1 MAFLENF
8 FNLKGLLLIVLV
20 FVPFE
25 QLLPLHAEQK
35 IFRRGWLSD
44 VVYVFLNGIL
54 IRFGLLLV
62 VVLSIAAFD
71 WPILQGFRQAVAS
84 QPHWL
89 QAIELIALA
98 DLCFYGMH
106 RLFHAVPL
114 LWRFHAVHHSI
125 EEMDWLAAHRIHA
138 LDQILTKGAS
148 LIPAFTFGFS
158 EWAIVAFAVIYQ
170 WHTLLIHANV
180 RLNFGPLRWL
190 ISSPEFHHWHHSNQP
205 EAYKKNFAAQLSLWD
220 LVFSTAH
227 MPKGETPS
235 AYGVNEP
242 VPAGFISQFFY
253 PFRRNGAAASPQS
266 EGERINA
273 SGQTDL
279 APGSR

>member
-1 MAFLENF
+1 MDFLEHLL
-8 FNLKGLLLIVLV
+8 NLKGLLLVVLV

-35 IFRRGWLSD
+35 IFRRGWLND

-54 IRFGLLLV
+54 IRFGLFLV
-62 VVLSIAAFD
+62 VLLSILAFD

-98 DLCFYGMH
+98 DLGFYGVH

-114 LWRFHAVHHSI
+114 LWRFHAIHHSI
-125 EEMDWLAAHRIHA
+125 EEMDWLAAHRVHA
-138 LDQILTKGAS
+138 LDQILTKGVS
-148 LIPAFTFGFS
+148 LIPAFTLGFS
-158 EWAIVAFAVIYQ
+158 EWAIGVYFVFYQ

-180 RLNFGPLRWL
+180 RLSFGPLRWL
-190 ISSPEFHHWHHSNQP
+190 IASPEFHHWHHSNQP
-205 EAYKKNFAAQLSLWD
+205 EAYQKNFAAQLSLWD
-220 LVFSTAH
+220 LVFGTAH

-242 VPAGFISQFFY
+242 VPADYVSQFFY
-253 PFRRNGAAASPQS
+253 PFRRNGTAVPQQN
-266 EGERINA
+266 EGDGM
-273 SGQTDL
+273 SGPRQSDL

>member
-1 MAFLENF
+1 MIFLEHLL
-8 FNLKGLLLIVLV
+8 NLKGLLLIVLV

-35 IFRRGWLSD
+35 IFRRGWLHD
-44 VVYVFLNGIL
+44 AVYIFVNGIL
-54 IRFGLLLV
+54 IRFGLFLV
-62 VVLSIAAFD
+62 VALSIVALD
-71 WPILQGFRQAVAS
+71 WAILQGFRQAVAS

-98 DLCFYGMH
+98 DLCFYGVH

-114 LWRFHAVHHSI
+114 LWRFHAIHHSI
-125 EEMDWLAAHRIHA
+125 EEMDWLAAHRVHA

-158 EWAIVAFAVIYQ
+158 EWAIAAYIVLYQ

-180 RLNFGPLRWL
+180 RFSFGPLRWL
-190 ISSPEFHHWHHSNQP
+190 VASPEFHHWHHSNQR
-205 EAYKKNFAAQLSLWD
+205 EAYQKNFAAQLSLWD
-220 LVFSTAH
+220 IVFRTAH

-235 AYGVNEP
+235 AYGVNESVP
-242 VPAGFISQFFY
+242 VGYVAQFFY
-253 PFRRNGAAASPQS
+253 PFRRNGAAASQQS
-266 EGERINA
+266 EGGQLNGSR
-273 SGQTDL
+273 QTDL